1 MADTLHALA
10 RRPGITCGS
19 LVIEF
24 ATPGIAHILKGAGAE
39 FVFLDTEHS
48 GFSDET
54 VKWLL
59 QSCRAAALP
68 AIVRARSKS
77 YTHVARLLD
86 MGAEG
91 IVVPMVGT
99 AEEAASFAAWCRYP
113 PAGVRGTAFGIAH
126 DCYRP
131 GDAAGKMREANRTVF
146 TVALVETAEG
156 VANAEAIA
164 ATPGIDC
171 LWVGQFD
178 LSTSLG
184 VPGQWRHRKFR
195 DAIGAIS
202 AAGARHG
209 KVLGRLVFDR
219 AEAAECLSDGFR
231 MLAWGVDAGL
241 LQQALAA
248 GIAELR
254 ALG

>member
-1 MADTLHALA
+1 MTDTLHALA
-10 RRPGITCGS
+10 KRPGIACGS

-24 ATPGIAHILKGAGAE
+24 ATPGIGHILRHAGAE
-39 FVFLDTEHS
+39 FVFVDTEHS

-59 QSCRAAALP
+59 QSCQAAGLAP
-68 AIVRARSKS
+68 IVRARSKS

-99 AEEAASFAAWCRYP
+99 AAEAAEFASWCRYP
-113 PAGVRGTAFGIAH
+113 PEGQRGTAFGIAH
-126 DCYRP
+126 DGYRP
-131 GDAAGKMREANRTVF
+131 GAAAEKMRHANRKVF
-146 TVALVETAEG
+146 TVALVETADG
-156 VANAEAIA
+156 VANVDAIA
-164 ATPGIDC
+164 ATKGIDC

-184 VPGQWRHRKFR
+184 VPGEWQHQKFR
-195 DAIGAIS
+195 DAMGAICAS
-202 AAGARHG
+202 GRRHG
-209 KVLGRLVFDR
+209 KALGRLVLDR
-219 AEAAECLSDGFR
+219 AEADQAFRDGFR

-241 LQQALAA
+241 LQQAVAA

-254 ALG
+254 KLA